1 MSRPLQPGS
10 LPNIR
15 AKHHWGP
22 LEVRYES
29 FALINV
35 HLILL
40 FRIAPFEYTEI
51 KSQQDWIFAIK
62 LIYKNMLQEY
72 RLYIFLIS
80 KNAVTI

>member
-1 MSRPLQPGS
+1 M
-10 LPNIR
+10 
-15 AKHHWGP
+15 
-22 LEVRYES
+22 
-29 FALINV
+29 
-35 HLILL
+35 ILL

>member
-1 MSRPLQPGS
+1 MSGPLQPGS
-10 LPNIR
+10 VPNIR
-15 AKHHWGP
+15 AKLHGGP
-22 LEVRYES
+22 LEVKSES
-29 FALINV
+29 LRCFKAH

-72 RLYIFLIS
+72 RLY
-80 KNAVTI
+80 